1 MMARIPSYQRQ
12 VAPEVAQAP
21 RALGAG
27 VDASGLA
34 QGVEN
39 LAGSMYQVHQKE
51 VAEANQ
57 TALINA
63 DNQLG
68 TWQNKALFD
77 PEAGAF
83 TKKGSGALNITKTT
97 LDQYDQQSQGILESL
112 ANPEQ
117 KRMFQQAA
125 LARRGSLQ
133 EKLGSYEFGQQQAY
147 KDDVDKSSIQL
158 SMDSAALNY
167 NDPQAIEQN
176 RLKMNAVLDQRAERL
191 GWSPEERQ
199 AQLQSANSSLSHSV
213 IQRMVIDSPQKA
225 RSLYDQ
231 YKDSM
236 TADDQIR
243 ATSTI
248 DQAFKRQ
255 EAEARQRL
263 VEQRQ
268 LQAISRQ
275 ELSGRV
281 QDAQAAYLQ
290 GLQFDN
296 PPNLADFKQA
306 YGDKAGE
313 HYEQFKKVQDIAPAI
328 QEFATATPQER
339 KDILAKFKPGADG
352 TAGEGFAE
360 DSQLYQHLVTVGTGL
375 MKQQQQDPATY
386 VAQYSAPVR
395 QALAQAQ
402 KDGTPE
408 AYSAYF
414 TATAAE
420 QRRQGVQTVKLL
432 PDAMADQL
440 AANFNS
446 KVAAGDSDNAAQL
459 IEQMQ
464 AQWGKNFGPVI
475 QQLGNKLPAEAQ
487 VIATGLPADIAQQ
500 MAAVAPIKDEELN
513 KGLQQ
518 GQAKEI
524 QQSVATAMTD
534 FAQTLRGQAG
544 GIDTY
549 NTMYNTAVRTAT
561 AYVLQGM
568 PTDKAVQKVASGMV
582 NDKYDFFDTYR
593 VPKALD
599 TSSIRRGADRA
610 LGEISGADLMPL
622 PGLRGVTPEE
632 NARQLESAVRDGG
645 EWVTN
650 GDETGLTLTV
660 NGYAIRGKDG
670 KLVQRTWQQLQGL
683 GIQATTGKEGVV
695 YPWTV
700 TP

>member
-1 MMARIPSYQRQ
+1 MARIPSYQRQ